1 MILALLPTALFANA
15 AMGTPTFYAVS
26 SGVEGTS
33 SITSG
38 FKGDVVAAKGT
49 GATAGTSLSVYWDNP
64 TLAWNGVEGLLNSTI
79 VKASGAFDVWFTV
92 PEATNGAHFLWF
104 KDSGN
109 NIYGPFPA
117 GTSGFTVNAN
127 VKLSPSSGLP
137 SDSVAISMYGYPSDT
152 KLTVTFGLS
161 HPGNV
166 SIATPTTNSL
176 GTATASFNIPSRHY
190 PATYYVTAQNITT
203 TVISFTAFNV
213 GSVITL
219 QPTSGAVGDIIHVT
233 GRGWVAG
240 TTIGEPVLTRSGFS
254 ANCMIVTTPVT
265 VDLNGRFR
273 LDMVVSGGSSATV
286 NDDYTLTVTL
296 GALTATADFQ
306 VTALQAVAVT
316 PVFAPQGSQITVSG
330 THYSK
335 DTGTTVT
342 VDLTTSGGV
351 LVTNLGTVDTASDG
365 SFSKVFTVPAQVE
378 NQYKVAAYIMPAS
391 YVYTTES
398 TGFRV
403 GTMGIQLSSTSGPV
417 GKSLTITG
425 NGFTNSGTWNATIG
439 TDDLVTA
446 GTVTSAGLLQGGSV
460 YIPKDLAPGV
470 YTITVL
476 DISADIKLTA
486 QFTVTAGTTLA
497 LSPNAAP
504 NGFNVSVT
512 GSGFRY
518 ATAGISFTLYNKTS
532 TGVADYIWSPL
543 VLQTATVPAA
553 AVSASVNA
561 TGFVTAYW
569 VVPASGVIGA
579 GKYYL
584 NATDANSYLGQTSFT
599 VLANHVV
606 FTPRKTT
613 FGVGDTISFQIEHT
627 TPQVGSYFK
636 IFNPNATLVFQGDAF
651 TSSNWVQ
658 TGLWYTVPY
667 SAQVSAGNPMV
678 LPSDAPLGTWSAKW
692 YDGTSSHDVIKS
704 ATFVVAAATPSQTDA
719 QITALSA
726 QVTALTAQLT
736 QLSTTV
742 ANVATT
748 ANAASAAATSAAQS
762 ATAAATAAT
771 AASTAASAAGGKA
784 DSATAAANAAATAAQ
799 GAQSAANGLTTLVY
813 AAIGAS
819 LVAALAAIVA
829 LMQISRKI
837 A

>member
-26 SGVEGTS
+26 SGVEGTV

-64 TLAWNGVEGLLNSTI
+64 TLAWNGAAGLLNSTI

-92 PEATNGAHFLWF
+92 PEATHGLHYLWF

-109 NIYGPFPA
+109 NIYGPYPA
-117 GTSGFTVNAN
+117 AGFTMGAK

-137 SDSVAISMYGYPSDT
+137 ADTVTVTMTGYPSASELIVRWDST
-152 KLTVTFGLS
+152 QE
-161 HPGNV
+161 
-166 SIATPTTNSL
+166 ATPTTNSL
-176 GTATASFNIPSRHY
+176 GTATATFTVPTVTVPSSH
-190 PATYYVTAQNITT
+190 
-203 TVISFTAFNV
+203 TVTAFNTTAGVTVTANAGFGV
-213 GSVITL
+213 GPVITL

-233 GRGWVAG
+233 GRGWVPG
-240 TTIGEPVLTRSGFS
+240 TTINEPVLSRTGYSV
-254 ANCMIVTTPVT
+254 NCLRVTTPVT

-273 LDMVVSGGSSATV
+273 LDMVVSGAPKV
-286 NDDYTLTVTL
+286 IDDYTITASSGSLTS
-296 GALTATADFQ
+296 TADFE

-316 PVFAPQGSQITVSG
+316 PVFAPQGAQITVSG

-378 NQYKVAAYIMPAS
+378 NQYKIAAYIKPAS
-391 YVYTTES
+391 YVYTTDS

-439 TDDLVTA
+439 TDDLVTS

-486 QFTVTAGTTLA
+486 QFTVTYKTSIA
-497 LSPNAAP
+497 LTPNAAP
-504 NGFNVSVT
+504 NGYNVSVT

-532 TGVADYIWSPL
+532 TGVADYIWSPM
-543 VLQTATVPAA
+543 VLQEPASTP
-553 AVSASVNA
+553 VSASVNA
-561 TGFVTAYW
+561 TGFITAYW
-569 VVPASGVIGA
+569 IVPASGVIGA

-584 NATDANSYLGQTSFT
+584 NATDANGYLGQTSFT
-599 VLANHVV
+599 VLAKHVV

-627 TPQVGSYFK
+627 TPQSGSYVK
-636 IFNPNATLVFQGDAF
+636 VFNPNGTLVFQGDTFA
-651 TSSNWVQ
+651 SSNWVQ
-658 TGLWYTVPY
+658 TGLWNTVPY

-678 LPSDAPLGTWSAKW
+678 LPNDASLGTWSAKW
-692 YDGTSSHDVIKS
+692 YDGTSSHDLIKS
-704 ATFVVAAATPSQTDA
+704 VTFVVAAATPSQTEA

-726 QVTALTAQLT
+726 QITALTTQLS

-742 ANVATT
+742 GTVATT